1 MTVKV
6 ERIEGAVPHRKIL
19 AAGMACTILFLY
31 LTYLN
36 QITDTNIFSFFG
48 GLAFVSAVIWGSDTV
63 KILQS
68 YGLAT
73 GHPSAG
79 MIALGSGIIP
89 MMLGTRFGVAAPLV
103 ALAIA
108 GLTGFII
115 GYVANH
121 VIMMKVPVMIASL
134 TELACVGALSLLGLS
149 AMITGG
155 FSWSHLTTGTVSSG
169 YFGSLIGG
177 SFIILVFIL
186 AAFAIQHPFNASS
199 GPGWKQD
206 RMLMLAAEC
215 AFLSLIVVAVL
226 SFAFIGPVP
235 ALLSLLIA
243 VVGWVFSYLQFID
256 LSRRDAAAWLDAKPI
271 IEKEAQ

>member
-1 MTVKV
+1 MTVKG

-19 AAGMACTILFLY
+19 AAGMACTSLFLY